1 MQTGTLWL
9 WLIGLLYR
17 SAVELSGRSSGITLT
32 ALIPTVSTWALV
44 WADFIKATTVWWLLC
59 SSWWTTAGLVSS
71 ASLFHLTGTCPVQ
84 SMQFSSCGVPYRSV
98 NLKLKLKL
106 FNIENVYYHSYL
118 LNIYRQTERAYSYT
132 ARKAVP
138 SIFMCHSFI
147 TNALHIGRKANW
159 HKLQWCKQRH
169 TTNSCVWSTN
179 ACTAILERQSKRN
192 ILYNCDTPAMQL
204 ALEAAEHLG
213 LSLNRERI
221 SCYKTNTWTMINIQH
236 VACLAF
242 SI

>member
-1 MQTGTLWL
+1 
-9 WLIGLLYR
+9 
-17 SAVELSGRSSGITLT
+17 
-32 ALIPTVSTWALV
+32 
-44 WADFIKATTVWWLLC
+44 
-59 SSWWTTAGLVSS
+59 
-71 ASLFHLTGTCPVQ
+71 
-84 SMQFSSCGVPYRSV
+84 MQFSSCGVPYRSV

-106 FNIENVYYHSYL
+106 FNIENVYYHSYF
-118 LNIYRQTERAYSYT
+118 LNIYRQTERAYCYT

-204 ALEAAEHLG
+204 ALEDRRCKLQNIWGFPLIEKG
-213 LSLNRERI
+213 LAVIKLIHEQWLIYSMLPVLHFLFKI
-221 SCYKTNTWTMINIQH
+221 
-236 VACLAF
+236 
-242 SI
+242 